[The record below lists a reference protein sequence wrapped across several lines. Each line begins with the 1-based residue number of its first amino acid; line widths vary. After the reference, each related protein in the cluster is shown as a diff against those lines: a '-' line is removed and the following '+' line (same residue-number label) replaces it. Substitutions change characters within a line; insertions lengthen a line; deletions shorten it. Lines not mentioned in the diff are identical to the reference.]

1 MAPGQFAYTA
11 ATDYGAGNKAVLATA
26 VVGVPGLAI
35 ELRFGTFDT
44 WTQANEYAERLNGDL
59 GLTPSQSRTIV
70 TDARLKADELISESQ
85 TLLQRAKE
93 LHQSQSVLEFLLAQL
108 ELGVT
113 FCHMACSTRIDI
125 GKERLLRN
133 ARRSL
138 YNAVIALGKFE
149 FSMDD
154 DVGQIKAGIEHLQN
168 ALEECIGH
176 KLDIEQKSVQ

>member
-1 MAPGQFAYTA
+1 MAAAQFAYTA
-11 ATDYGAGNKAVLATA
+11 ATYYHAGNKAVLATA
-26 VVGVPGLAI
+26 VVGVPGLAM
-35 ELRFGTFDT
+35 EPRFGTFDT

-59 GLTPSQSRTIV
+59 GLTQSQSRTIV
-70 TDARLKADELISESQ
+70 ADAMLMADELISESQ
-85 TLLQRAKE
+85 CLLQRAKE

-113 FCHMACSTRIDI
+113 FCHLACSTRIDI
-125 GKERLLRN
+125 GKGRLLRN

-154 DVGQIKAGIEHLQN
+154 DVDQIKAGIERLQN
-168 ALEECIGH
+168 ALEECTRH
-176 KLDIEQKSVQ
+176 KLDT